1 MEKIIDILIKLAAR
15 GLKGL
20 LAKSASRSKRVT
32 KLVEVMSDEDVLELM
47 KEGSKYLAAKSTN
60 SIDDK
65 LVAELSKQTTLKSS
79 AQRRTVKR
87 PITKRGK

>member
-1 MEKIIDILIKLAAR
+1 VEKIISVLIKLTAK
-15 GLKGL
+15 GLKRL
-20 LAKSASRSKRVT
+20 LLSSAYRSKRVT
-32 KLVEVMSDEDVLELM
+32 KLVEFMADEDVLELM
-47 KEGSKYLAAKSTN
+47 KEGGKYLAAKSTN
-60 SIDDK
+60 SIDNK